1 MIRSCSVCVMWL
13 QWCVCLDVFVPHPGF
28 LEVCR
33 FTTSTRVWDRVNITT
48 TNEDRPYRTTQHTM
62 TSVGLDLWVYLSADW
77 SSSVTDELWR
87 FTTSTHVWERVDTTG
102 TTVSGGRSGHTM
114 TSCGLDLW
122 VHGGYTNT
130 GEGDVYTARTVLLLL
145 LLH

>member
-1 MIRSCSVCVMWL
+1 M
-13 QWCVCLDVFVPHPGF
+13 CLDVFVPHPGF

-33 FTTSTRVWDRVNITT
+33 FTTSTHVWEQVNTT
-48 TNEDRPYRTTQHTM
+48 ANQDRPYHTDQHPVTM
-62 TSVGLDLWVYLSADW
+62 TSVGLDLWVYLSRDTM
-77 SSSVTDELWR
+77 SSSVSDELWR

-122 VHGGYTNT
+122 VHGGTTDT
-130 GEGDVYTARTVLLLL
+130 GEGDLYTARTVLLLL